1 VLSSA
6 SAALEPLPRET
17 RLALRVLTR
26 EERAFRE
33 APEDGRSEDTRFVSI
48 LPEELPAQW
57 KALEAA
63 DAVLVSR
70 GAEEAL
76 RDEQR
81 LTLRRRAIHRNVEE
95 ASLPDFEAART
106 PAGGKRAVLLFGI
119 AYLVL
124 VAALEIVLALAGARP
139 PVRLWWMLA
148 ASLAFVVLFRETRSA
163 TIRESSVLRI
173 LPGEAEAYV
182 ESRIDLDIGRREEA
196 PLEATSPAVV
206 FEPVAPDRGLVYS
219 LGSDE
224 RLALPGPW
232 FRWEQESL
240 RAWGFVATPFSVAGD
255 RIQNGSDSALK
266 RCSLGSRHFPDVPAG
281 GSLSLAPQGEGD
293 ELICETGFQPG
304 LFSFPS
310 EKRGSSL
317 VVFRLGP
324 VAAEESMGDH

>member
-1 VLSSA
+1 
-6 SAALEPLPRET
+6 
-17 RLALRVLTR
+17 
-26 EERAFRE
+26 
-33 APEDGRSEDTRFVSI
+33 
-48 LPEELPAQW
+48 
-57 KALEAA
+57 
-63 DAVLVSR
+63 VLVSR

-81 LTLRRRAIHRNVEE
+81 LALRRRAIHRNVED

-124 VAALEIVLALAGARP
+124 AATLEIVLALAGARP
-139 PVRLWWMLA
+139 LVRLWWMLA
-148 ASLAFVVLFRETRSA
+148 ASLAFVVLFRETRSPA
-163 TIRESSVLRI
+163 IRERSVLRI
-173 LPGEAEAYV
+173 APGEAEAYV

-196 PLEATSPAVV
+196 PLGATSPAVV
-206 FEPVAPDRGLVYS
+206 FQPVAPHRGLVYS
-219 LGSDE
+219 LGSDG

-232 FRWEQESL
+232 FRWERESL
-240 RAWGFVATPFSVAGD
+240 RAWGFVETPFSVAGD
-255 RIQNGSDSALK
+255 RIQNGSDSPLE
-266 RCSLGSRHFPDVPAG
+266 RCSLGSRHLPDVPAG
-281 GSLSLAPQGEGD
+281 GSLSLPPQGEGD
-293 ELICETGFQPG
+293 ELICETGFKPG